1 MNKYLK
7 EFLHRGLMFGGLGPI
22 IAGIVF
28 SILGATIKDF
38 HIDGWQ
44 ILLAIISTY
53 LLAFVQAGA
62 SVFNQIDHWPLP
74 KSLALHF
81 ITIYLAYS
89 VTYIVNSW
97 IPFEPMVL
105 VIFTAIFAA
114 VYFIIWISIYF
125 AIRATE
131 KRLNKKCKKTQ

>member
-62 SVFNQIDHWPLP
+62 SVFNQIEHWSLP